1 MFTADW
7 CVTCQA
13 NKKTSIEIDSVR
25 KKLEVINAVALLGDY
40 TLTPDDITEE
50 LKRFGRAAVPLVL
63 ATSHC
68 EICLYELEVAP
79 LHA

>member
-1 MFTADW
+1 MEATSPDETLRCPVSDDDPTERFTLQR
-7 CVTCQA
+7 CPSCEGVT
-13 NKKTSIEIDSVR
+13 
-25 KKLEVINAVALLGDY
+25 
-40 TLTPDDITEE
+40 
-50 LKRFGRAAVPLVL
+50 AVPLFL